1 MTEGVAS
8 KPPEVA
14 NIITILNE
22 LWGDTS
28 LVKLLH
34 HFEDIFFAG
43 VIILL
48 LVSAAYISTRKR
60 SLIPGKYQNIM
71 ELIVETFDNF
81 VSGILGS
88 HGRSFTPFIGT
99 LFIYIFFM
107 NMLGLIPG
115 MKSPS
120 SNLNTTLAL
129 AIVVFLYVQYTGV
142 RQLGILGYLDHLMGN
157 PRDIVGF
164 LFIPLMFPLHVMGEL
179 IKPVSLS
186 LRLFG
191 NILGEDALIAAFL
204 TFGIVALSFIKS
216 PVGIPL
222 QLPFMLLAILTGT
235 VQALVFSLLTTIYLF
250 TMLPHDTHH
259 AHVAGEEEK
268 RKEGI

>member
-1 MTEGVAS
+1 MAEGNS
-8 KPPEVA
+8 TNPEAA
-14 NIITILNE
+14 NIITLLNE
-22 LWGDTS
+22 IWGEAAII
-28 LVKLLH
+28 KFLH

-43 VIILL
+43 IIIIIL
-48 LVSAAYISTRKR
+48 VAVAYFSQKKR
-60 SLIPGKYQNIM
+60 GLIPGRLQNSL
-71 ELIVETFDNF
+71 ELTVEGLDNF
-81 VSGILGS
+81 VCGIIGPE
-88 HGRSFTPFIGT
+88 GRKFTPFIGT
-99 LFIYIFFM
+99 LFLYIFFL

-129 AIVVFLYVQYTGV
+129 AIIVFLYVQYTGI
-142 RQLGILGYLDHLMGN
+142 RQLGILGYLDHLMGS
-157 PRDIVGF
+157 PRDVIGF
-164 LFIPLMFPLHVMGEL
+164 LFIPFMFPLHVMGEL

-216 PVGIPL
+216 PVGLPL
-222 QLPFMLLAILTGT
+222 QIPFMLLAILTGT
-235 VQALVFSLLTTIYLF
+235 IQALVFSLLTTIYLF
-250 TMLPHDTHH
+250 MMLPHHEER
-259 AHVAGEEEK
+259 EEEK

>member
-1 MTEGVAS
+1 MTEEISS

-14 NIITILNE
+14 NIISMLNE
-22 LWGDTS
+22 AWGDVS
-28 LVKLLH
+28 LIKLLH
-34 HFEDIFFAG
+34 HYEDIFFAG
-43 VIILL
+43 IIIII
-48 LVSAAYISTRKR
+48 LVSAAYLSSKKR
-60 SLIPGKYQNIM
+60 GMIPGKYQNLL

-81 VSGILGS
+81 VCGILGPD
-88 HGRSFTPFIGT
+88 GRKFTPFIGT

-129 AIVVFLYVQYTGV
+129 AIIVFTYVQYTGI
-142 RQLGILGYLDHLMGN
+142 RQLGLLGYFDHLLGN
-157 PRDIVGF
+157 PRDMIGF
-164 LFIPLMFPLHVMGEL
+164 LFIPLMLPLHIMGEL

-191 NILGEDALIAAFL
+191 NIMGEDALIAAFL

-216 PVGIPL
+216 PVGLPL
-222 QLPFMLLAILTGT
+222 QVPFMLLAILTGT

-250 TMLPHDTHH
+250 TMLPHHEH
-259 AHVAGEEEK
+259 EVGIEGK

>member
-43 VIILL
+43 IIIIL
-48 LVSAAYISTRKR
+48 LVSAAYLSTRKR
-60 SLIPGKYQNIM
+60 SLIPGKYQNLM

-88 HGRSFTPFIGT
+88 HGRRFTPFIGT
-99 LFIYIFFM
+99 LFLYIFFM

-129 AIVVFLYVQYTGV
+129 AIIVFLYVQYTGIKG
-142 RQLGILGYLDHLMGN
+142 LGIFGYIDHLMGR
-157 PRDIVGF
+157 PRDIIGF
-164 LFIPLMFPLHVMGEL
+164 LFIPLMFPLHIMGEL

-191 NILGEDALIAAFL
+191 NIMGEDALIAAFL
-204 TFGIVALSFIKS
+204 AFGIVALSFIKS

-250 TMLPHDTHH
+250 MMLPHHG
-259 AHVAGEEEK
+259 GEKEEH
-268 RKEGI
+268 

>member
-1 MTEGVAS
+1 MTEEVAS
-8 KPPEVA
+8 KPPEA
-14 NIITILNE
+14 SNIITILNE
-22 LWGDTS
+22 LWGDNS
-28 LVKLLH
+28 LIKVLH

-43 VIILL
+43 IIIII
-48 LVSAAYISTRKR
+48 LVSAAYLSTKRKA
-60 SLIPGKYQNIM
+60 LIPGKYQNLM

-81 VSGILGS
+81 VSGILGQY
-88 HGRSFTPFIGT
+88 GRKFTPFIGT
-99 LFIYIFFM
+99 LFLYIFFM

-157 PRDIVGF
+157 PRDIIGF

-191 NILGEDALIAAFL
+191 NIMGEDALIAAFL
-204 TFGIVALSFIKS
+204 LFGVLALSFIHS
-216 PVGIPL
+216 PVGLPL
-222 QLPFMLLAILTGT
+222 QIPFMLLAILTGA

-250 TMLPHDTHH
+250 MMLPHHEH
-259 AHVAGEEEK
+259 K
-268 RKEGI
+268 